1 MKRGVGSVVQL
12 ARVALFFIK
21 KISSVQGL
29 LALSLALSAPAA
41 FSLGLGRLQ
50 LKSAL
55 NQAFSAEIEIINRER
70 LGVEE
75 ILPNLATQEDFDQL
89 NVERTFELYD
99 LRFDV
104 VSSADGRTV
113 IQVNSRDP
121 IVEPFLNFVI
131 EVIWPSGRLVREYT
145 VLLDP
150 PVLTTSSVRKVQW
163 AEATAQDEDSEQP
176 QVVSAGPVSPWQTM
190 TGAGDTLWLIAAR
203 IRPDKSVSIQQ
214 IMLALQRANPDAF
227 IADNINRLKAGYRLE
242 LPDLNA
248 IEASSQ
254 PEAIREVALQND
266 QYHDSRLGRGDRMLG
281 NQKKN
286 GASSTSAESE
296 VELRLVSSQDAVAA
310 ADNPQADIQ
319 AAEMALAVAE
329 EDLDLAQR
337 ENTALS
343 NRLDQLEKQMLDLG
357 GLVKLK
363 DKQLA
368 ALQVQ
373 LTELEQHKSD
383 PVDQPASLGLL
394 GNWYIQLGLA
404 GLLVLLVVSAML
416 YARNRRR
423 REDDGINTA
432 VSQEQSASQSAA
444 QSQNAD
450 AAEAVQEE
458 VETDIEEP
466 TRGSD
471 LDGETKLETGLDQD
485 SGLDEAL
492 HQEQG
497 NDPDPDLEYE
507 LDTDPF
513 STETDDE
520 DADTDD
526 DDTETEATDIDDE
539 DIEIDDDVVEAETE
553 ITEIDD
559 AIDTVETTAESDTVV
574 LDDESEQ
581 ADSSGEEVGVVFKED
596 PPLGLDD
603 VVDSGE
609 PVVNLE
615 EDLSE
620 DEIDLDLELDID
632 LDLDI
637 ELETDKVSDDSEE
650 LDLEA
655 ELDQLASDSQ
665 QTGVDTDAAVE
676 PEGLDLD
683 EALEELDL
691 DDDSGNKLD
700 LARAY
705 LEMGDQEGAVKLL
718 QQVVKQGLKSEV
730 DEAEQMLAELKQK

>member
-1 MKRGVGSVVQL
+1 VVQL
-12 ARVALFFIK
+12 ERVALFFIK
-21 KISSVQGL
+21 KISSVQCL
-29 LALSLALSAPAA
+29 LVLSLALSLVLSAPTA

-75 ILPNLATQEDFDQL
+75 ILPNLATQEDFDRL

-104 VSSADGRTV
+104 VSGADGQTV
-113 IQVNSRDP
+113 IRVNSRDP

-163 AEATAQDEDSEQP
+163 PEETTRDEDNEQP
-176 QVVSAGPVSPWQTM
+176 QRLSQSAEQVNSWQSM
-190 TGAGDTLWLIAAR
+190 TGAGDTLWLIASR
-203 IRPDKSVSIQQ
+203 IRPDKSVSVQQ

-266 QYHDSRLGRGDRMLG
+266 RYNESRLARGDRTVG

-286 GASSTSAESE
+286 RSSLAPKESE
-296 VELRLVSSQDAVAA
+296 ESEAELRLVSSQDAVAA
-310 ADNPQADIQ
+310 AENPQENVQ
-319 AAEMALAVAE
+319 AAEMALAIAE

-343 NRLDQLEKQMLDLG
+343 NRLDQIENQMMDLG
-357 GLVKLK
+357 ALVKLK
-363 DKQLA
+363 DQQLA
-368 ALQVQ
+368 ALQNQ
-373 LTELEQHKSD
+373 LAELEQNRSD
-383 PVDQPASLGLL
+383 LVVQPASLGLL
-394 GNWYIQLGLA
+394 GNLYIQMALA

-416 YARNRRR
+416 YTRNRRKP
-423 REDDGINTA
+423 EDDGINA
-432 VSQEQSASQSAA
+432 AASQEQPPA
-444 QSQNAD
+444 QATVHSPDSD
-450 AAEAVQEE
+450 AAEAAPEVDEASTEEPPLGFDPDESTEPETVQEQ
-458 VETDIEEP
+458 D
-466 TRGSD
+466 SD
-471 LDGETKLETGLDQD
+471 LDEAKDQGED
-485 SGLDEAL
+485 
-492 HQEQG
+492 
-497 NDPDPDLEYE
+497 NDPALEYE
-507 LDTDPF
+507 LDMDPSLTQTDDEI
-513 STETDDE
+513 TETDD
-520 DADTDD
+520 AVDTM
-526 DDTETEATDIDDE
+526 EA
-539 DIEIDDDVVEAETE
+539 
-553 ITEIDD
+553 
-559 AIDTVETTAESDTVV
+559 TAESDAVAE
-574 LDDESEQ
+574 DDESEQ
-581 ADSSGEEVGVVFKED
+581 AGSSGEEAGVVFKED

-603 VVDSGE
+603 VADSE
-609 PVVNLE
+609 DPVASLE
-615 EDLSE
+615 DDLSE

-632 LDLDI
+632 LDT
-637 ELETDKVSDDSEE
+637 ELEIDETNDDLAE

-655 ELDQLASDSQ
+655 ELDQLASDGK
-665 QTGVDTDAAVE
+665 QTGAEADAAVE
-676 PEGLDLD
+676 PAEPDLD

-705 LEMGDQEGAVKLL
+705 LEMGDEAGAVKLL
-718 QQVVKQGLKSEV
+718 RQVVKQGLQSEV
-730 DEAEQMLAELKQK
+730 DEAEQMLTELKQE